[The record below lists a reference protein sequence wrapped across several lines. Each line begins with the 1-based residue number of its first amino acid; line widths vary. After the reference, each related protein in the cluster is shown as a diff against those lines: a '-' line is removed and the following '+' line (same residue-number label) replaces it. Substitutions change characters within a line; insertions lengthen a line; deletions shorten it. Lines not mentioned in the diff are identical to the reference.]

1 LHLDFVGGTREP
13 SVAQAIDV
21 TSSASDIDKNLV
33 YRRLFAYRGG
43 FHNGDETGTLIA
55 SFQDSRGREPGKI
68 ETKPYQDEE
77 LAKTEIDSTALVLCE
92 ASDPVPA
99 STN

>member
-1 LHLDFVGGTREP
+1 MREP
-13 SVAQAIDV
+13 SVAQIIDV
-21 TSSASDIDKNLV
+21 TPSASDIDKNLV
-33 YRRLFAYRGG
+33 YRRLSAYLG

-68 ETKPYQDEE
+68 ETKPYLDEK

-92 ASDPVPA
+92 ASGPVPA